1 MERSSRMTGFH
12 NFSLNERLRLVKEF
26 AGLSDEECE
35 MIKVGRPP
43 LDEVE
48 NMAENVIGVI
58 GIPLGVATNFLINGR
73 DYLIPMATEEPSV
86 IAAAS
91 NGARIA
97 RQKGGFFA
105 TSTVPLMEVQIQAVG
120 IPDPNAAKN
129 RILEHKDEIIAMANT
144 QDPALIGLGGGA
156 RDVEV
161 RIVSGMHGKML
172 ITHLSVDTKDAMGA
186 NTVNRMAEY
195 VAPFLEKV
203 TGGKVYLRVVDNYAV
218 KRLARARATFAKEAL
233 GGEEAVNGML
243 HGYDC
248 AYSDPHRAAGHN
260 KGTLNGIIAVVLA
273 TGNDTRAMECAYH
286 AYAARDG
293 QYRAL
298 PVWEKNGDGDL
309 VGTLELPV
317 PVGIVGGMSHAHPVA
332 RAALKILGVKSSRE
346 LGEVLAAVGLAQKV
360 AAERALAM
368 EGIMA
373 GHTKMHARSIATM
386 AGAKGQDVKK
396 IAEIMIREGKV
407 RFDRAKE
414 LVMAQKEEPQID

>member
-1 MERSSRMTGFH
+1 MERSSRISGFYNLGLEEKLH
-12 NFSLNERLRLVKEF
+12 RVKEF
-26 AGLSDEECE
+26 AGLTDEECE
-35 MIKVGRPP
+35 AIKVGRPS

-58 GIPLGVATNFLINGR
+58 GIPLGIATNFVINGKE
-73 DYLIPMATEEPSV
+73 YLIPMATEEPSV

-91 NGARIA
+91 NGAKIA
-97 RQKGGFFA
+97 RKKGGFFT
-105 TSTVPLMEVQIQAVG
+105 TSTEPLMEVQIQTVKVS
-120 IPDPNAAKN
+120 DPHAGRNK
-129 RILEHKDEIIAMANT
+129 ILENKDEIIRMANT
-144 QDPALIGLGGGA
+144 QDPALIELGGGA

-161 RIVSGMHGKML
+161 RIVDGRLGRML
-172 ITHLSVDTKDAMGA
+172 VTHLCVDTKDAMGA

-195 VAPFLEKV
+195 VAPFIENI

-218 KRLARARATFAKEAL
+218 KRLARARAIFDKEAL
-233 GGEEAVNGML
+233 GGEAAVEGML
-243 HGYDC
+243 YGYDC
-248 AYSDPHRAAGHN
+248 AYSDPHRATGHN
-260 KGTLNGIIAVVLA
+260 KGTTNGISAVVLA
-273 TGNDTRAMECAYH
+273 TGNDTRAIEAGYH

-298 PVWEKNGDGDL
+298 PVWEKNAEGDL

-317 PVGIVGGMSHAHPVA
+317 AVGIVGGMSHAHPVA

-346 LGEVLAAVGLAQKV
+346 LGEILAAVGLAQKV

-368 EGIMA
+368 EGIMF

-386 AGAKGQDVKK
+386 AGAQGQEVRQ
-396 IAEIMIREGKV
+396 IAEIMIKEGKV

-414 LVMAQKEEPQID
+414 LVAVGKGKRE